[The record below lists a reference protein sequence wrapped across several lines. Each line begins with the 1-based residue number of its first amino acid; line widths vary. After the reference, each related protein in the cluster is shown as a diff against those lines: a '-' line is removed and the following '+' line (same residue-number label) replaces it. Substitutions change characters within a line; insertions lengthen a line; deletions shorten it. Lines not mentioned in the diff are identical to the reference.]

1 MYARE
6 MEACLYIC
14 HGQKYYE
21 CWLSD
26 MCIVNVNIHMN
37 LDMLEGDWGLTCNW
51 GDLIHD
57 YDSGFDGGRTIP
69 T

>member
-1 MYARE
+1 
-6 MEACLYIC
+6 
-14 HGQKYYE
+14 
-21 CWLSD
+21 
-26 MCIVNVNIHMN
+26 MN